1 MFVVELPDRPEELED
16 PWLCPHSGRTTN
28 IVSNHNPQAFA
39 RRRFIANLSMEFPQI
54 LTTEYSRCERK
65 ETKKITSYGAI
76 QKGVIYW
83 VTQNYWQEANIR
95 ANYFNLLYEESF
107 GMQRLAETASNAMQE
122 REPVTPSQGGKD
134 EDRYEDARPG
144 L

>member
-1 MFVVELPDRPEELED
+1 
-16 PWLCPHSGRTTN
+16 
-28 IVSNHNPQAFA
+28 
-39 RRRFIANLSMEFPQI
+39 MEFPQI

-107 GMQRLAETASNAMQE
+107 GMQRLAETVSNAMQE
-122 REPVTPSQGGKD
+122 REPALPVRTVRMRIAMWMLDPDYDGRSLFP
-134 EDRYEDARPG
+134 R
-144 L
+144 